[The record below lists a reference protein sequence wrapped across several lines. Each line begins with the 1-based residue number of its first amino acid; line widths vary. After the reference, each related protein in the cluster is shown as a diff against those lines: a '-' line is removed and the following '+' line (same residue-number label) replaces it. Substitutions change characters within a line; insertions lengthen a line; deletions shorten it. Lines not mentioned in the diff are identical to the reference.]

1 MNSGE
6 LGSETQVY
14 LKPTFWE
21 KQPKPGITQIQV
33 WETPK
38 PCKLKPRTQV
48 WGSCVLYN
56 LNCNALDCLHTESK
70 MHTQRSNIDK
80 HHTLHTLENQYHKP
94 PVRITAI
101 LYRNPNL
108 RTPNPFISKNP
119 GLKNGAGFADPTVN
133 TSLLY
138 TTHIDDLSNE
148 HTTRT
153 VYVALFNTGM
163 MQHYAVAR

>member
-33 WETPK
+33 WETQK
-38 PCKLKPRTQV
+38 PCKLKLKPRTQV

-70 MHTQRSNIDK
+70 MHMQWSNIDK
-80 HHTLHTLENQYHKP
+80 HHTLHTLENRHHKP
-94 PVRITAI
+94 PASITTI
-101 LYRNPNL
+101 WNWNPDL
-108 RTPNPFISKNP
+108 RTANPFISQNP
-119 GLKNGAGFADPTVN
+119 GLKNGAGFADPVWTHHYFTWH
-133 TSLLY
+133 TSTTWVTSIQHVLY
-138 TTHIDDLSNE
+138 
-148 HTTRT
+148 
-153 VYVALFNTGM
+153 M
-163 MQHYAVAR
+163 